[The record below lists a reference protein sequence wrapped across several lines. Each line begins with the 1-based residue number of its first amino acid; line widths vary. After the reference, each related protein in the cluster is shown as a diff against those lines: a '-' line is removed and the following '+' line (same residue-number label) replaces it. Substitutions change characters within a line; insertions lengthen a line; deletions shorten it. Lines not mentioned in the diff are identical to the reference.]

1 MTIQIITSSIPV
13 SILTLISTVVITQ
26 ILINIINKV
35 FKRYNFLNNFLSNI
49 NLTSISNLNQYCN
62 IHKIPNWL
70 AYNPGAIING
80 KPVPSITK
88 IRFKAFL
95 WAIWTFYV

>member
-35 FKRYNFLNNFLSNI
+35 FKRYDFLNNFLSNI
-49 NLTSISNLNQYCN
+49 DLTSIPNLNQYCN
-62 IHKIPNWL
+62 INKIPNGL
-70 AYNPGAIING
+70 AYNPGSRING
-80 KPVPSITK
+80 KLAPSITK

-95 WAIWTFYV
+95 WAIRTFYV